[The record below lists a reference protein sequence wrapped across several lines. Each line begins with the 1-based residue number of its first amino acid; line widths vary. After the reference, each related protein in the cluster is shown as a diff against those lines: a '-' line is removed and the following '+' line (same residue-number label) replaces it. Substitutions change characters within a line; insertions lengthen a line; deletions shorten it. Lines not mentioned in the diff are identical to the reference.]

1 MAVPIKAEI
10 TNTPAARKWTG
21 TTLSPRFT
29 VESTPPMALATV
41 EKAPARMKM
50 MSMVKTFSLAAPL
63 AKTANFSSMLPL
75 PMQKAS
81 STAMNM
87 AVTEGN
93 W

>member
-1 MAVPIKAEI
+1 
-10 TNTPAARKWTG
+10 
-21 TTLSPRFT
+21 
-29 VESTPPMALATV
+29 MALATV